1 MGSCTGRRLLIFPS
15 GRYTLRMK
23 MLQLILMAA
32 VAGVCFSASAQWQW
46 IDKDGRKVFSDRA
59 PPPEILE
66 KNIVKRPAGR
76 SPPAT
81 LPSDV
86 ADDTTTPPVSAPP
99 TVGKTTGLDKDLE
112 TKKKQA
118 QDAEQAKRKADEERV
133 ARERIEN
140 CVRAKQAKATYES
153 SGPIA
158 RINAAGQREIMDE
171 AARAGELK
179 RIQAIMASDCK

>member
-1 MGSCTGRRLLIFPS
+1 
-15 GRYTLRMK
+15 MK
-23 MLQLILMAA
+23 MLHLILMATI
-32 VAGVCFSASAQWQW
+32 AGLCFSAAAQWQW

-59 PPPEILE
+59 PPPDILE

-76 SPPAT
+76 LPPAT
-81 LPSDV
+81 LPADS
-86 ADDTTTPPVSAPP
+86 ADDGAVPPVSAPP
-99 TVGKTTGLDKDLE
+99 TFGKTTGLDKELE
-112 TKKKQA
+112 AKKKQA

-140 CVRAKQAKATYES
+140 CVRAKQAKAAYES

-158 RINAAGQREIMDE
+158 RINAAGQREVLDE